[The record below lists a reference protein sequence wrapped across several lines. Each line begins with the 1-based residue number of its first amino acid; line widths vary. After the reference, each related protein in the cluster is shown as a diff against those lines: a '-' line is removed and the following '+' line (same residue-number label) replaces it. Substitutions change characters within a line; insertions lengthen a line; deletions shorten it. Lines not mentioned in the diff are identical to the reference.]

1 MVTERPER
9 EVLKEMIRNKPF
21 IQIGNE
27 YGVSDNAVRKWCLQ
41 YNLPSKKKD
50 IKVLSEE
57 EWKLI

>member
-21 IQIGNE
+21 TQIGNE
-27 YGVSDNAVRKWCLQ
+27 YGVSDNAIRKWCLQ

-50 IKVLSEE
+50 INLLSEE